1 MVLVEGLRK
10 SFGSVTA
17 LAGIDL
23 AAPAGTV
30 LGILGP
36 NGAGKTTAVRILT
49 TLLAPDSGHAE
60 VAGFDVVRDSRSL
73 RSSIGLAGQNVAIDG
88 HMTGRENLV
97 MVGRLRQLGRKQARA
112 EADSLLER
120 FGLTDAAQRTARTY
134 SGGMRRR
141 LDLAASLVGHP
152 PVLFLDEP
160 TTGLDP
166 RSRLDLW
173 EVIEGLVADGTTLLL
188 TTQYLEEADRLA
200 TSIAVID
207 RGRVI
212 AEGTPDELKAT
223 IGGERLELSLSKPAD
238 LDRARDIL
246 SRLDAGEVTVDAPTR
261 TLTVGAP
268 HGSATLMEALRQL
281 DEAGVEPEDLALRRP
296 ALDDVFL
303 TLTGQHAEDEHPD
316 AHPDEHHDAHHDAAQ
331 DAHLDAAQDAYLDAH
346 QGRARKDTAGSA
358 EVPRDLPLR
367 HAVPGAERRARP
379 GAVPG
384 AGPGAERHAGP
395 GAEPGYRRRSR
406 SMRQRVTGTTSD
418 TGVVMW
424 RNLLRYIRLPNLLV
438 FTTVQPVMF
447 VLMFDFVFGGVI
459 KLVVHGPYID
469 YLMPGIFMQAVVF
482 GSTQTGI
489 GLAED
494 LSGGMVDRFRSLP
507 MARIAVLTGRTM
519 ADTVRNVFVV
529 LLMTGVGALVGFRV
543 THGVLP
549 AMAVLG
555 IAVVFGT
562 AFSWISAVIGLIT
575 RDVEAAQAAGFVW
588 ILPLTF
594 ASSAFVPIVT
604 MPGWLQ
610 AFSKADPVSVVVG
623 AMRGLLIGGPVA
635 THLYESIAWVVGI
648 LAVCVPT
655 TLRLYRRLT

>member
-1 MVLVEGLRK
+1 MPGTPTPGERPMVLVEGLRK

-316 AHPDEHHDAHHDAAQ
+316 AHHDEHHDAAQ
-331 DAHLDAAQDAYLDAH
+331 DAHLDAH

-358 EVPRDLPLR
+358 EVPRDLPPR
-367 HAVPGAERRARP
+367 HAVPGAERRAR
-379 GAVPG
+379 
-384 AGPGAERHAGP
+384 P

-623 AMRGLLIGGPVA
+623 VMRGLLIGGPVA